1 MTTCASFQ
9 FGRFVFEHIDKQAA
23 NNFAFL
29 FGFTDT
35 RQLAQEQIAG
45 IDAYHARMQF
55 AFKHFHD
62 HVAFVQAQQPV
73 VYKNASEL
81 IANGAVNQGRSHRR
95 IDAARQSQNNFF
107 IAHLLANFGDG
118 FFNVIAHDP
127 VWAGFAY
134 VQHKAVEQGL
144 TLNGMCHF
152 WVKLHRIKTTRFI
165 GHSCDGAS
173 RRRGHHFETL
183 G

>member
-1 MTTCASFQ
+1 MPTRTRFQ
-9 FGRFVFEHIDKQAA
+9 FGRFVFEHINKQAA
-23 NNFAFL
+23 NDFAFL
-29 FGFTDT
+29 LGFAHPS
-35 RQLAQEQIAG
+35 QLAQEQIAG
-45 IDAYHARMQF
+45 IDTYHARMQF

-73 VYKNASEL
+73 VYKDASEL

-95 IDAARQSQNNFF
+95 IDAARQAQNNLF

-144 TLNGMCHF
+144 TLNGMSHL
-152 WVKLHRIKTTRFI
+152 WVKLHCIKTTRFI
-165 GHSCDGAS
+165 GHACDGAS